1 MATDPHDHVEVGF
14 VLIRAFGVGL
24 LDVVIFEE
32 LCVAAAGGSIE
43 IFLCNT
49 FVGHAILVRTK
60 NGPAQI
66 TQRRKRRSPRSLFR
80 STSVLKSTT
89 ANPRHAAGSGCHP
102 QGSPERACAALSGQ

>member
-14 VLIRAFGVGL
+14 VLIPAFGVGL
-24 LDVVIFEE
+24 LDVGRSVTAVIFEE
-32 LCVAAAGGSIE
+32 SCVAAAGGSIE

-102 QGSPERACAALSGQ
+102 QCAALSGQ